1 MPRII
6 NPQPAID
13 ALEEIV
19 IKPASEVV
27 TPTLGCVIADK
38 SETNKSD
45 WVYLKQLI
53 KCANKYGAEIDVH
66 SCSGLQDAYKNISML
81 KNDSRIDGIIVLSS
95 FKKGDDQFLKNYI
108 PMPLDIDCA
117 SAVSLGHMLYDRSE
131 TFYRSAPCTAG
142 AIYKLLTYN
151 GVDVAGKRVGVVGR
165 SSRVGRPVAQLMSIA
180 DATVTMYH
188 SKSDLSS
195 LAQEDVV
202 ISAIGQPKFLKA
214 NLFKGGQVVVDAGIN
229 VDENGK
235 LCGDVDYEE
244 VCKVL
249 GDSGAITPV
258 PNGVGPLTNVVLFSK
273 LFANKY
279 MLRGYS
285 FSRGATA

>member
-151 GVDVAGKRVGVVGR
+151 GVDVTGKRVGVVGR

-188 SKSDLSS
+188 SKSDLSY

-202 ISAIGQPKFLKA
+202 ISAIGKPKFLKA
-214 NLFKGGQVVVDAGIN
+214 NLFKEEQVVVDAGIN

-279 MLRGYS
+279 TLRGYS

>member
-1 MPRII
+1 MPKII
-6 NPQPAID
+6 NPQPAIE

-19 IKPASEVV
+19 IKPASKVV
-27 TPTLGCVIADK
+27 TPTLGCIIAKEND
-38 SETNKSD
+38 SNKAD

-53 KCANKYGAEIDVH
+53 KCANKYGAEIELLP
-66 SCSGLQDAYKNISML
+66 CSGLQDAYKSISEL
-81 KNDSRIDGIIVLSS
+81 KNNPRIDGIIILSS

-131 TFYRSAPCTAG
+131 TFYRGAPCTAG

-151 GVDVAGKRVGVVGR
+151 GVDVTGKRVGVVGR
-165 SSRVGRPVAQLMSIA
+165 SPRVGRPVSQLMSIA
-180 DATVTMYH
+180 NATVTLYH

-195 LAQEDVV
+195 LAQEDIV
-202 ISAIGQPKFLKA
+202 ISAIGKPKFLKA
-214 NLFKGGQVVVDAGIN
+214 NLFRKGQIVVDAGIN

-235 LCGDVDYEE
+235 LCGDVDYDE

-279 MLRGYS
+279 IIRGYT
-285 FSRGATA
+285 FSRGTDS

>member
-1 MPRII
+1 MTRLLTPDS
-6 NPQPAID
+6 AID

-38 SETNKSD
+38 SESNKSD

-188 SKSDLSS
+188 SKSDLSY

-202 ISAIGQPKFLKA
+202 ISAIGKPKFLKA
-214 NLFKGGQVVVDAGIN
+214 NLFREGQVVVDAGIN

-279 MLRGYS
+279 TLRGYS
-285 FSRGATA
+285 FSGGATA

>member
-1 MPRII
+1 MTRLLTPDS
-6 NPQPAID
+6 AID

-38 SETNKSD
+38 SESNKSD

-188 SKSDLSS
+188 SKSDLSY

-202 ISAIGQPKFLKA
+202 ISAIGKPKFLKA
-214 NLFKGGQVVVDAGIN
+214 NLFREGQVVVDAGIN

-258 PNGVGPLTNVVLFSK
+258 PNGVGPLTNVILFSK

-279 MLRGYS
+279 TLRGYS

>member
-1 MPRII
+1 MTRLLTPDS
-6 NPQPAID
+6 AID

-19 IKPASEVV
+19 IKPASKVV
-27 TPTLGCVIADK
+27 TPTLGCVIAEKNDL
-38 SETNKSD
+38 NKAD
-45 WVYLKQLI
+45 WVYLKQLT
-53 KCANKYGAEIDVH
+53 KCANKYGAEIEALP
-66 SCSGLQDAYKNISML
+66 CSDLQGAYKNILEL
-81 KNDSRIDGIIVLSS
+81 KNNPRIDGIIVLSS

-131 TFYRSAPCTAG
+131 TFYRGAPCTAG

-151 GVDVAGKRVGVVGR
+151 GIDVTGKRVGVVGR
-165 SSRVGRPVAQLMSIA
+165 SPRVGRPVSQLMSIA
-180 DATVTMYH
+180 NATVTLYH

-195 LAQEDVV
+195 LTQEDVV
-202 ISAIGQPKFLKA
+202 ISAIGKPKFLKA
-214 NLFKGGQVVVDAGIN
+214 NLFREGQIVVDAGIN

-235 LCGDVDYEE
+235 LCGDVDYDE
-244 VCKVL
+244 VYKVL

-279 MLRGYS
+279 TIRGYT
-285 FSRGATA
+285 FSRGADS

>member
-1 MPRII
+1 MLKII

-38 SETNKSD
+38 SESNKPD

-188 SKSDLSS
+188 SKSDLSY

-202 ISAIGQPKFLKA
+202 ISAIGKPKFLKA
-214 NLFKGGQVVVDAGIN
+214 NLFREGQVVVDAGIN

-235 LCGDVDYEE
+235 LCGGVDYEE

-279 MLRGYS
+279 TLRGYS

>member
-1 MPRII
+1 MPKII
-6 NPQPAID
+6 NPQPAIE

-19 IKPASEVV
+19 IKPASKVV
-27 TPTLGCVIADK
+27 TPTLGCVIAKENDL
-38 SETNKSD
+38 NKAD

-53 KCANKYGAEIDVH
+53 KCANKYGAEIELLP
-66 SCSGLQDAYKNISML
+66 CSGLQDAYKSISEL
-81 KNDSRIDGIIVLSS
+81 KNNPRINGIIILSS

-131 TFYRSAPCTAG
+131 TFYRGAPCTAG

-151 GVDVAGKRVGVVGR
+151 GVDVTGKRVGVVGR
-165 SSRVGRPVAQLMSIA
+165 SPRVGRPVSQLMSIA
-180 DATVTMYH
+180 NATVTLYH

-195 LAQEDVV
+195 LAQEDIV
-202 ISAIGQPKFLKA
+202 ISAIGKPKFLKA
-214 NLFKGGQVVVDAGIN
+214 NLFRKGQIVVDAGIN

-235 LCGDVDYEE
+235 LCGDVDYDE

-279 MLRGYS
+279 IIRGYT
-285 FSRGATA
+285 FSRGTDS

>member
-1 MPRII
+1 MTRLLTPDS
-6 NPQPAID
+6 AID

-188 SKSDLSS
+188 SKSDLSY

-202 ISAIGQPKFLKA
+202 ISAIGKPKFLKA
-214 NLFKGGQVVVDAGIN
+214 NLFREGQVVVDAGIN

-279 MLRGYS
+279 TLRGYS

>member
-1 MPRII
+1 MPKII

-38 SETNKSD
+38 SESNKSD

-151 GVDVAGKRVGVVGR
+151 SVDVAGKRVGVVGR

-195 LAQEDVV
+195 LTQEDVV
-202 ISAIGQPKFLKA
+202 ISAIGKPKFLKA
-214 NLFKGGQVVVDAGIN
+214 NLFREGQVVVDAGIN

-279 MLRGYS
+279 TLRGYS

>member
-1 MPRII
+1 MTRLLTPDS
-6 NPQPAID
+6 AID

-38 SETNKSD
+38 SESNKSD

-188 SKSDLSS
+188 SKSDLSY

-202 ISAIGQPKFLKA
+202 ISAIGKPKFLKA
-214 NLFKGGQVVVDAGIN
+214 NLFREGQVVVDAGIN

-279 MLRGYS
+279 TLRGYS

>member
-1 MPRII
+1 MPKII
-6 NPQPAID
+6 NPQPAIE

-19 IKPASEVV
+19 IKPASKVV
-27 TPTLGCVIADK
+27 TPTLGCIIAKEND
-38 SETNKSD
+38 SNKAD

-53 KCANKYGAEIDVH
+53 KCANKYGAEIELLP
-66 SCSGLQDAYKNISML
+66 CSGLQDAYKSISEL
-81 KNDSRIDGIIVLSS
+81 KNNPRIDGIIILSS

-131 TFYRSAPCTAG
+131 TFYRGAPCTAG

-151 GVDVAGKRVGVVGR
+151 GVDVTGKRVGVVGR
-165 SSRVGRPVAQLMSIA
+165 SPRVGRPVSQLMSIA
-180 DATVTMYH
+180 NATVTLYH

-195 LAQEDVV
+195 LAQEDIV
-202 ISAIGQPKFLKA
+202 ISAIGKPKFLKA
-214 NLFKGGQVVVDAGIN
+214 NLFRKGQIVVDAGIN

-235 LCGDVDYEE
+235 LCGDVDYDE

-279 MLRGYS
+279 IIRGYT
-285 FSRGATA
+285 FSRGADS

>member
-1 MPRII
+1 MPRIL
-6 NPQPAID
+6 NPQQAIE

-19 IKPASEVV
+19 IKPASKVI
-27 TPTLGCVIADK
+27 TPTLGCVIAGKND
-38 SETNKSD
+38 SNKAD
-45 WVYLKQLI
+45 GVYLRQLV
-53 KCANKYGAEIDVH
+53 KCADKYGAKIETL
-66 SCSGLQDAYKNISML
+66 SCSGLQGAYKSISEL
-81 KNDSRIDGIIVLSS
+81 KNNPEIDGIIILSS
-95 FKKGDDQFLKNYI
+95 FKNGDDQFLKNYI

-165 SSRVGRPVAQLMSIA
+165 SPRVGRPVSQLMSIA
-180 DATVTMYH
+180 NATVTLYH
-188 SKSDLSS
+188 SKSDLSY
-195 LAQEDVV
+195 LTQEDIV
-202 ISAIGQPKFLKA
+202 ISAIGKPKFLKA
-214 NLFKGGQVVVDAGIN
+214 NLFREGQIVIDAGIN
-229 VDENGK
+229 TDENGK
-235 LCGDVDYEE
+235 LCGDVDYDE
-244 VCKVL
+244 VCKVI

-279 MLRGYS
+279 TIRGYT
-285 FSRGATA
+285 FPYGADS

>member
-38 SETNKSD
+38 SESNKSD

-165 SSRVGRPVAQLMSIA
+165 SSSVGRPVAQLMSIA

-188 SKSDLSS
+188 SKSDLSY

-202 ISAIGQPKFLKA
+202 ISAIGKPKFLKA
-214 NLFKGGQVVVDAGIN
+214 NLFREGQTVVDAGIN

-235 LCGDVDYEE
+235 LCGDVDYDE

-279 MLRGYS
+279 TLRGYS

>member
-13 ALEEIV
+13 ALEKIV

-151 GVDVAGKRVGVVGR
+151 GVDVTGKRVGVVGR

-188 SKSDLSS
+188 SKSDLSY

-202 ISAIGQPKFLKA
+202 ISAIGKPKFLKA
-214 NLFKGGQVVVDAGIN
+214 NLFKEEQVVVDAGIN

-279 MLRGYS
+279 TLRGYS

>member
-1 MPRII
+1 MPKII

-38 SETNKSD
+38 SESNKSD

-53 KCANKYGAEIDVH
+53 KCANKYGAEIGVH

-117 SAVSLGHMLYDRSE
+117 SAISLGHMLYDRSE

-188 SKSDLSS
+188 SKSDLSY

-202 ISAIGQPKFLKA
+202 ISAIGKPKFLKA
-214 NLFKGGQVVVDAGIN
+214 NLFREGQVVVDAGIN

-235 LCGDVDYEE
+235 LCGDVDYDE

-273 LFANKY
+273 LFVNKY
-279 MLRGYS
+279 TLRGYS

>member
-1 MPRII
+1 MPRIL
-6 NPQPAID
+6 NPQPAIE

-19 IKPASEVV
+19 IKPASKVV
-27 TPTLGCVIADK
+27 TPTLGCIIAEKDD
-38 SETNKSD
+38 SNKAD
-45 WVYLKQLI
+45 WVYLRQLV
-53 KCANKYGAEIDVH
+53 KCADKYGAKTETL
-66 SCSGLQDAYKNISML
+66 SCSGLQGAYKSISEL
-81 KNDSRIDGIIVLSS
+81 KNNPEIDGIIVLSS

-131 TFYRSAPCTAG
+131 TFYRGAPCTAG

-151 GVDVAGKRVGVVGR
+151 GVDVTGKRVGVIGR
-165 SSRVGRPVAQLMSIA
+165 SPRVGRPASQIMSIA
-180 DATVTMYH
+180 NATVTLYH

-195 LAQEDVV
+195 LTQEDIV
-202 ISAIGQPKFLKA
+202 ISAIGKPKFLKA
-214 NLFKGGQVVVDAGIN
+214 NLFREGQIVVDAGIN

-235 LCGDVDYEE
+235 LCGDVDYDE

-249 GDSGAITPV
+249 GDSGAITSV

-279 MLRGYS
+279 TLRGDT
-285 FSRGATA
+285 FSHGADS

>member
-1 MPRII
+1 MTRLLTPDS
-6 NPQPAID
+6 AID

-95 FKKGDDQFLKNYI
+95 FKKSDDQFLKNYI

-151 GVDVAGKRVGVVGR
+151 GVDVTGKRVGVVGR

-188 SKSDLSS
+188 SKSDLSY

-202 ISAIGQPKFLKA
+202 ISAIGKPKFLKA
-214 NLFKGGQVVVDAGIN
+214 NLFREGQVVVDAGIN
-229 VDENGK
+229 IDENGK

-279 MLRGYS
+279 TLRGYS